1 MEDNLNYAELFTR
14 AVTSLP
20 EAVRQRLDGDS
31 PLDWRALGDPGTGLE
46 VGDAARDHRR
56 LPEAVEAL
64 VGRLAEDVG
73 IIPADVAAGV
83 QLEGSAA
90 GWYWRITIEPDG
102 EGYRMRN
109 RRSGEVQSGF
119 RPEAVAGYAMLSL
132 DLATAVHETCERWIE
147 AGDRYRRA
155 PGDKSDPLALC
166 AIRMSGRLRSAPLP
180 GSTRSRAGI
189 LEDAWNSQN
198 VGTRAELSTA
208 IRSSTAPDVCP
219 PRRCYF
225 APINGYRLHAF
236 DLGEVR
242 WLRALAKRA
251 ATETPGEER
260 SDAPER
266 TGDRATQS
274 ESDPDQ
280 LALGR
285 ELAELERAAN
295 RLPGPAGATPAERA
309 TADPASGDEAASL
322 DMTALEVQIR
332 AESTGALELGSDPGE
347 LVLEEELAS
356 LKRAVQV
363 LPGAI
368 RRRLGEIYGIGVAQ
382 ALARLRDPQEA
393 DAVYDEMRAATSA
406 RHAPPPLKDLAGSLL
421 LDAGAQ
427 TRESSRTESLRLD
440 PAEVPDSG
448 YLATEVKTGIHG
460 HLTLHGVVE
469 QLHLGLTFACG
480 AWAGLTTLESAGK
493 EARWTLGETAGGN
506 GELAASEREMLE
518 AAQQIGHALDR
529 IRPAIARSDR
539 APSALEQA
547 SMAAD
552 ALTRVG
558 PTVRAATGWPGAGEA
573 PNPRDPKDVAR
584 IAVVAEALLEDIKS
598 TSNRLIARRMTGSR
612 SSEETQDA

>member
-1 MEDNLNYAELFTR
+1 MNPAELFTR

-20 EAVRQRLDGDS
+20 EAVGQRLDGDS

-46 VGDAARDHRR
+46 VGDAARDHYR

-73 IIPADVAAGV
+73 IVPADVVAGL
-83 QLEGSAA
+83 QFEGRAA
-90 GWYWRITIEPDG
+90 GWHWRIAIEPDG

-109 RRSGEVQSGF
+109 RRTGEVQSGL
-119 RPEAVAGYAMLSL
+119 RPEAVAGYAMLAL
-132 DLATAVHETCERWIE
+132 DLATAVHETCEHWIE
-147 AGDRYRRA
+147 AGDRSRRA
-155 PGDKSDPLALC
+155 AGDNSDPLALC

-180 GSTRSRAGI
+180 GSTRSLAGI
-189 LEDAWNSQN
+189 LEDVWNSQN
-198 VGTRAELSTA
+198 VGTRAELSEA
-208 IRSSTAPDVCP
+208 IQSSTVPGVCP

-236 DLGEVR
+236 DLREVR

-251 ATETPGEER
+251 ATGISGEER
-260 SDAPER
+260 SDALER
-266 TGDRATQS
+266 TGDPATQS
-274 ESDPDQ
+274 ASDPDQ
-280 LALGR
+280 LDLGR
-285 ELAELERAAN
+285 ELAELERAATN
-295 RLPGPAGATPAERA
+295 GVPDPAGATPATKA
-309 TADPASGDEAASL
+309 AADPASGDEAASL

-332 AESTGALELGSDPGE
+332 AESTGELELGSDPGE

-356 LKRAVQV
+356 LKRALQV
-363 LPGAI
+363 LPSAI
-368 RRRLGEIYGIGVAQ
+368 RRRLGEAYGIGVTE

-393 DAVYDEMRAATSA
+393 EAVYDEMRLATSA
-406 RHAPPPLKDLAGSLL
+406 RHAPPALKDLAGSLL
-421 LDAGAQ
+421 LDAGGQ
-427 TRESSRTESLRLD
+427 MRDGPRTGSLRLD
-440 PAEVPDSG
+440 PAEEPDSG

-460 HLTLHGVVE
+460 HLTLYGVVE

-480 AWAGLTTLESAGK
+480 AWAGLTTLEMAGK
-493 EARWTLGETAGGN
+493 EGRWALDESAGGN
-506 GELAASEREMLE
+506 GALAPSERETLE
-518 AAQQIGHALDR
+518 AAQQIGHVLAR
-529 IRPAIARSDR
+529 IRSAYARSDR

-584 IAVVAEALLEDIKS
+584 ITVVAEALLGDIKS
-598 TSNRLIARRMTGSR
+598 ISNRLITGRITGSR
-612 SSEETQDA
+612 TSEEAQDA

>member
-1 MEDNLNYAELFTR
+1 MNPAELFTR

-20 EAVRQRLDGDS
+20 ETVGQRLDGDS

-73 IIPADVAAGV
+73 IVPSDVAAGL
-83 QLEGSAA
+83 QLEGTAA
-90 GWYWRITIEPDG
+90 GWRRRIAIEPDG

-109 RRSGEVQSGF
+109 RRTGEVQSGL
-119 RPEAVAGYAMLSL
+119 RPEAVAGYAMLAL
-132 DLATAVHETCERWIE
+132 DLATAVYETCEHWIE
-147 AGDRYRRA
+147 AGDRFRTA
-155 PGDKSDPLALC
+155 AGDKSDPLALC
-166 AIRMSGRLRSAPLP
+166 AMRMSTRLRSAPLP
-180 GSTRSRAGI
+180 GSTWSLAGI
-189 LEDAWNSQN
+189 LEDVWNSQN

-208 IRSSTAPDVCP
+208 TWSSAAPGVCP

-236 DLGEVR
+236 DLREVR

-251 ATETPGEER
+251 ATGTTEEER
-260 SDAPER
+260 SDALER
-266 TGDRATQS
+266 TGDPATQS
-274 ESDPDQ
+274 DSDPDQ
-280 LALGR
+280 LDLGR
-285 ELAELERAAN
+285 ELAELERAATN
-295 RLPGPAGATPAERA
+295 GLAGPAVATSAERA
-309 TADPASGDEAASL
+309 AAVPASGDEAASL

-332 AESTGALELGSDPGE
+332 AESTGELELGSDPGE

-368 RRRLGEIYGIGVAQ
+368 RRRLGEAYGIGVTQ
-382 ALARLRDPQEA
+382 ALARLRDPREA
-393 DAVYDEMRAATSA
+393 DAVYDQMRVATSA
-406 RHAPPPLKDLAGSLL
+406 RHVPPPLEDLASSLL

-427 TRESSRTESLRLD
+427 TREGSRTGSLRLD
-440 PAEVPDSG
+440 PAEEPDSG

-460 HLTLHGVVE
+460 HLTPHGVVE

-480 AWAGLTTLESAGK
+480 AWVGLATLEMAGK
-493 EARWTLGETAGGN
+493 EGRWTLGETADGN
-506 GELAASEREMLE
+506 GELAASERETLE

-529 IRPAIARSDR
+529 IRPAYARSGR

-584 IAVVAEALLEDIKS
+584 ITVVAEALLGDIKS
-598 TSNRLIARRMTGSR
+598 ISNRLIAGRITGSR
-612 SSEETQDA
+612 TSEEAQDA